1 LECAESL
8 SAAFVTIDS
17 EHHSR
22 TAMAGLSTVSPD
34 GSGIVDGERPGWE
47 IGGVGGDWEE
57 ARVEPDPL
65 TSSPVGQGQARS
77 RERRPGDSV
86 VLNLEDE
93 PDGVSRGGTDTAWGE
108 TEVSIGTA
116 NNDLNS
122 VSSGGDRSG
131 TRRVRVRRIGRRPH
145 IGAEGD
151 GIGDEGWRRGRG
163 DGGGSI
169 VGGPSGTG
177 RILSVSL
184 ELGTNRQSGVLEV
197 GEGVGRS
204 VGTTID
210 GVYHAS
216 ATVAV
221 RSIAGLTTEYP
232 NWVSIGYVDSEGGHI
247 GRSDIGTHWLET
259 RVKATIFLGART
271 SERRLGHSMV
281 LGVKMVDNLVANI
294 CEDCLW

>member
-47 IGGVGGDWEE
+47 IGSVGGDWEE

-145 IGAEGD
+145 IATEGD
-151 GIGDEGWRRGRG
+151 GINHKRWSRGWWDGR
-163 DGGGSI
+163 GSI
-169 VGGPSGTG
+169 VSGPGGRWGVLGTG
-177 RILSVSL
+177 L
-184 ELGTNRQSGVLEV
+184 ELGANRKGGVLEV
-197 GEGVGRS
+197 SKGVGGTVSTTVDGVDHASSTMAVWRVCSLVTEHPDRLSVVHSDGEGG
-204 VGTTID
+204 
-210 GVYHAS
+210 
-216 ATVAV
+216 
-221 RSIAGLTTEYP
+221 P
-232 NWVSIGYVDSEGGHI
+232 I
-247 GRSDIGTHWLET
+247 GRSNVDTDRLKT
-259 RVKATIFLGART
+259 RVETATLGGTRA
-271 SERRLGHSMV
+271 SE
-281 LGVKMVDNLVANI
+281 
-294 CEDCLW
+294 